1 MREIEVGYKYPERI
15 IKKEPMKLIDTFDG
29 LASVHSWIYSWV
41 RRLLR
46 YKSLFFYTKYTI
58 INISTLK
65 TKHMELQQ
73 VIKAKTKLPLLR
85 KMFKVKYKSTQYI
98 P

>member
-15 IKKEPMKLIDTFDG
+15 IKKELMKLIDTFDG
-29 LASVHSWIYSWV
+29 LASAHSWIYSWV